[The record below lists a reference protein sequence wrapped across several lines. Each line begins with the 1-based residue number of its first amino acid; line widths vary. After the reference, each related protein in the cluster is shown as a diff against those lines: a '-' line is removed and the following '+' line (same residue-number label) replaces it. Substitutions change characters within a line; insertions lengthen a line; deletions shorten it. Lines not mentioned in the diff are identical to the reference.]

1 VKLMDAL
8 LQSWAPVHV
17 LTPVFNDQQA
27 LRQLLTDLD
36 AVGERNGLSFSVV
49 VVDDASSPPVRVARE
64 QAERLRHIHE
74 VRVVRLH
81 CNTGH
86 QRAIAIGLAYLAEH
100 GDVKLLAIMDADGE
114 DRPMDILH
122 LVKNL
127 QQRGTP
133 VAVAARSKRH
143 EPFGFRAGYLLFKLA
158 YRMLTGHRLVFGN
171 FALMTGEALRAI
183 VTRSELWN
191 NFPATLVRSRIGY
204 TPVSIERGKRYCG
217 VSKMSFV
224 SLLLHGLTSISVFGD
239 IALVRVLLFAG
250 TIMGLSAAAIVVVS
264 AIRFFTTLAIPGWAS
279 ATVGSLSILG
289 LQSCLFIVSLIFIL
303 LSAKAQQQTIP
314 LKAYAEY
321 IQSVEGARGSAGP

>member
-1 VKLMDAL
+1 MDAP
-8 LQSWAPVHV
+8 LQFPGHIHI

-27 LRQLLTDLD
+27 LSHLLADLNV
-36 AVGERNGLSFSVV
+36 VGESSGLSFSVI
-49 VVDDASSPPVRVARE
+49 VVDDASSPPVPAVPE
-64 QAERLRHIHE
+64 QTGHLGHIQE
-74 VRVVRLH
+74 VQILRLH

-114 DRPMDILH
+114 DRPADILR
-122 LVKNL
+122 LLKNL
-127 QQRGTP
+127 QHWGKP

-158 YRMLTGHRLVFGN
+158 YRMLTGHSLVFGN
-171 FALMTGEALRAI
+171 FALMTGEALRGI

-191 NFPATLVRSRIGY
+191 NFPATIVRSRIGY
-204 TPVSIERGKRYCG
+204 IPVRIDRGRRYCG
-217 VSKMSFV
+217 ASKMSFV
-224 SLLLHGLTSISVFGD
+224 SLLLHGLTSISVFSD

-250 TIMGLSAAAIVVVS
+250 ALMGLSAGAIMAVS
-264 AIRFFTTLAIPGWAS
+264 AIRLFTTLAIPGWAS

-303 LSAKAQQQTIP
+303 LSGKAQQQTIP

-321 IQSVEGARGSAGP
+321 IQSVERVGGSAAA